1 MRCRRATWVCSTTWA
16 LCVRVLKHPKRKWKI
31 WKWGRDSYVH
41 HHQYFSDK
49 LLFLS
54 SDTEKRRRQFVT
66 WISLYQNVQ
75 KWSDHRCTTIFRN
88 KEDYAWWNDPAK
100 CFFFIFMFT
109 LVFFML
115 NLAKSHSFIGEKI
128 KVAQNEKK
136 GQLWVFMYLPKI
148 FEAFHWGIA
157 SSINILFLKS

>member
-1 MRCRRATWVCSTTWA
+1 MLAPVYNVTFFFHFEITFHCDQFLMCVVVGQPGYVVLHELCVCGFWSTQKENEKYGNEVGTLTSTTTS
-16 LCVRVLKHPKRKWKI
+16 I
-31 WKWGRDSYVH
+31 
-41 HHQYFSDK
+41 FSDK

-109 LVFFML
+109 LVFL
-115 NLAKSHSFIGEKI
+115 C
-128 KVAQNEKK
+128 
-136 GQLWVFMYLPKI
+136 
-148 FEAFHWGIA
+148 
-157 SSINILFLKS
+157 